1 MNIQRF
7 GAVLAGTVLI
17 GAGGLA
23 AATAPASAAPVPQSA
38 ITHSIP
44 RPAFWEGYRDGRRDG
59 FKAAREDCLA
69 PAPAALKGLAADD
82 NMDYMDGY
90 EEGWRRG
97 FYEGYETY
105 C

>member
-7 GAVLAGTVLI
+7 GAALAGTVLI
-17 GAGGLA
+17 GAGGLFTA
-23 AATAPASAAPVPQSA
+23 AAPAVAAPAQPTSITQS
-38 ITHSIP
+38 TP

-59 FKAAREDCLA
+59 FKAAREDCMA
-69 PAPAALKGLAADD
+69 PTPMGLKGLAAQDKT
-82 NMDYMDGY
+82 DYMEGY
-90 EEGWRRG
+90 EEGFDRG